1 MKKMSKKISIKLYL
15 DGAPQFNSDIRNI
28 NNNLKMLSSE
38 LKVSSEQFKS
48 NQNSMEA
55 LESKSEILNK
65 QYEEA
70 GKKVERYAERLQEI
84 AKAHEKAT
92 SDYEEHNAAL
102 QKEQEKLEVIEKTF
116 GKTSEEYKRQSEVVE
131 KLSQDVNQ
139 TSDVLERLDAEEV
152 KVQTSLNNATA
163 EQIKYGQELTRTN
176 AYLEE
181 AKNSTDGCAKSIDQY
196 GRDVSKADENTD
208 KLTENLDKLAQN
220 AALEKTGE
228 AAKKLLE
235 NLIECAE
242 TAETFEYSI
251 AKVQSIARASE
262 EDLKGMSDEIRRV
275 STEMGYSANE
285 VSEAVYQAIS
295 ASVDASE
302 AVGFVED
309 ATKLARAGF
318 TETTTAVD
326 VLTTAINAYG
336 KEANT
341 TKHIADDLITTQN
354 LGKTTVNE
362 LAQVMGTVI
371 PTASALGVSLDQLS
385 TMYVLLTKQGINTAN
400 ATTYIRAMMNELSDA
415 GSDLS
420 ETLGDISGHTFGELM
435 AQGKTVG
442 DVMQMLGDS
451 VNGDSEDFK
460 NLFSNVRAGL
470 GGLSLFNQG
479 ADAFNSTLEKMGDN
493 AGAADEA
500 FATMADTAVMTN
512 ERFRASVEN
521 LKIAVGESLSPT
533 IDDFKKKGIGV
544 LEWITRIVE
553 ENPKLVNALAGA
565 ATGMVATTAAVTG
578 LTVAIATLKLAFG
591 DIKGAAVAIG
601 AIVGGTA
608 LGAFGS
614 LALAAENSAKK
625 IEQSVDALK
634 KTHEATKETAQTSQI
649 SAEHAHALAARY
661 AELADCADLTDA
673 EFEELNNIIT
683 ELNNSVPGLSL
694 AYRENKN
701 VVEEGTVAIKDNIDA
716 MIAQMKY
723 QSDLEELTALYK
735 EQAEAEK
742 AVKEASDELTSAQE
756 ALAQKQY
763 DLDHGFETSGE
774 GIGDLE
780 RKVRKLTESQKE
792 AQDIYDE
799 NKTKI
804 EELSGSVEDY
814 TKKTLEMEKAEED
827 AAASK
832 LAEEQAQKDLEDA
845 ITASTEAIGKQI
857 GVLDEWKEKS
867 SVTFSEMQ
875 KRWEDQN
882 KGIKQYSDDLAYVKG
897 IIDSDADPAIKQLA
911 EDMVSMG
918 SNGAAELHE
927 FVEGLRGL
935 DDNTGAMAKLAETW
949 QEHIDNIKTAE
960 GIYASITLQEK
971 GYVDESNALFE
982 TYYSGSEEAQ
992 KTHNEAM
999 TKMASQGPKDQAKA
1013 IEKEMPKVETASQ
1026 TVAETAL
1033 KAAEETYAMEG
1044 GRSTVFYDMGESI
1057 SNSMAEGMTN
1067 GTNTVAGAMK
1077 DLCEAA
1083 INAVD
1088 LSKVTEKLSTKVSE
1102 VVKNAEAGLEKTI
1115 SNADRKARMQSGG

>member
-1 MKKMSKKISIKLYL
+1 M
-15 DGAPQFNSDIRNI
+15 
-28 NNNLKMLSSE
+28 
-38 LKVSSEQFKS
+38 SSEQFKN

-84 AKAHEKAT
+84 AKAHEKA
-92 SDYEEHNAAL
+92 SADYDEHDAKLKKEE
-102 QKEQEKLEVIEKTF
+102 EELERIERNC
-116 GKTSEEYKRQSEVVE
+116 GKTSGEYLKQAEIVKDLTQKV
-131 KLSQDVNQ
+131 DQ

-163 EQIKYGQELTRTN
+163 EQIKYGQELTQTN

-181 AKNSTDGCAKSIDQY
+181 AKNSTDGYAKSIDQY
-196 GRDVSKADENTD
+196 GRDVSKADENTS
-208 KLTENLDKLAQN
+208 KLSTSLDTLTKN
-220 AALEKTGE
+220 EALEKISEG
-228 AAKKLLE
+228 AKKLLE
-235 NLIECAE
+235 NFKECAE
-242 TAETFEYSI
+242 TAESFEYAI
-251 AKVQSIARASE
+251 AKVQSIARVSE

-512 ERFRASVEN
+512 ERFQASVEN
-521 LKIAVGESLSPT
+521 LKIAVGQSLTPT
-533 IDDFKKKGIGV
+533 IDKFKEVGIDI
-544 LEWITRIVE
+544 LEWFSKIAE
-553 ENPKLVNALAGA
+553 ENPELVKALAGA
-565 ATGMVATTAAVTG
+565 AAGVVALTAAVTTAAVAMAALRT
-578 LTVAIATLKLAFG
+578 AFG
-591 DIKGAAVAIG
+591 DTIGAAKTLAV
-601 AIVGGTA
+601 VGIAG
-608 LGAFGS
+608 LGSAFGT
-614 LALAAENSAKK
+614 LAITSEDTAKK
-625 IEQSVDALK
+625 IEKSVDALK

-661 AELADCADLTDA
+661 TELADCADLTDA

-683 ELNNSVPGLSL
+683 ELNSSVPGLSL

-792 AQDIYDE
+792 AQDIYDD

-814 TKKTLEMEKAEED
+814 TKKTLELAKAEEED
-827 AAASK
+827 TKKK
-832 LAEEQAQKDLEDA
+832 LAEKQAEEDFENATEEASGA
-845 ITASTEAIGKQI
+845 ISKQI
-857 GVLDEWKEKS
+857 GLFDEWKEKS

>member
-1 MKKMSKKISIKLYL
+1 MSKKISVKLYL
-15 DGAPQFNSDIRNI
+15 DGAPKFNSDIRNI

-38 LKVSSEQFKS
+38 LKVNSEQFK
-48 NQNSMEA
+48 NTQNSMAA

-70 GKKVERYAERLQEI
+70 GKKVERYAERLQEV
-84 AKAHEKAT
+84 AKAHEKAAN
-92 SDYEEHNAAL
+92 DYEEHNTAL

-116 GKTSEEYKRQSEVVE
+116 GKTSEEYKKQSEVVE
-131 KLSQDVNQ
+131 KLSQEVNQ

-152 KVQTSLNNATA
+152 KIQTSLNNATA
-163 EQIKYGQELTRTN
+163 EQVKYGRELTQTN

-181 AKNSTDGCAKSIDQY
+181 AKQSTDGCAKSIDQY
-196 GRDVSKADENTD
+196 GRDVSKADENTE
-208 KLTENLDKLAQN
+208 KLTMRLEKLAQN
-220 AALEKTGE
+220 EAMERLGE

-235 NLIECAE
+235 NLMECAE
-242 TAETFEYSI
+242 TAESFEYAI
-251 AKVQSIARASE
+251 AKVQSIARASND
-262 EDLKGMSDEIRRV
+262 DLGAMADEIRRV
-275 STEMGYSANE
+275 SVEMGYSANE

-385 TMYVLLTKQGINTAN
+385 AMYVLLTKQGINTAN
-400 ATTYIRAMMNELSDA
+400 ATTYIRAMMNELSDS

-420 ETLGDISGHTFGELM
+420 DTLGNISGHTFGELM

-470 GGLSLFNQG
+470 GGLALFNQG

-500 FATMADTAVMTN
+500 FAVMANTAVMTN

-521 LKIAVGESLSPT
+521 LKIEIGESLSPT
-533 IDDFKKKGIGV
+533 LDEFKKKGIGI
-544 LEWITRIVE
+544 LEWFTKIAE
-553 ENPKLVNALAGA
+553 ENPKLVQALAGA
-565 ATGMVATTAAVTG
+565 TTALAALSVGATTAAAA
-578 LTVAIATLKLAFG
+578 VALVRLAFG
-591 DIKGAAVAIG
+591 DVSSTAVIATAGFTAAAGGLIAIG
-601 AIVGGTA
+601 AASETA
-608 LGAFGS
+608 TS
-614 LALAAENSAKK
+614 K
-625 IEQSVDALK
+625 I
-634 KTHEATKETAQTSQI
+634 KETN
-649 SAEHAHALAARY
+649 EALEKNYETIQDNASTNKESIDRAYELAKRY
-661 AELADCADLTDA
+661 EELADCADLTDA
-673 EFEELNNIIT
+673 EFEELNRVIA
-683 ELNNSVPGLSL
+683 ELNTAVPGLNL
-694 AYRENKN
+694 AYREQKN
-701 VVEEGTVAIKDNIDA
+701 VVDKTTIAHEDLIKA
-716 MIAQMKY
+716 MIREMEH
-723 QSDLEELTALYK
+723 QSDLEEMKQLYDQRAKAAENLKTA
-735 EQAEAEK
+735 E
-742 AVKEASDELTSAQE
+742 E
-756 ALAQKQY
+756 ALA
-763 DLDHGFETSGE
+763 
-774 GIGDLE
+774 
-780 RKVRKLTESQKE
+780 E
-792 AQDIYDE
+792 AQEKVADGSDKSKRSVLGVGTAYSQATLETNVLNTELEKAQKNYDE
-799 NKTKI
+799 ADKALNDLADK
-804 EELSGSVEDY
+804 VADY
-814 TKKTLEMEKAEED
+814 EAQTRKATEAEEQ
-827 AAASK
+827 AATSK
-832 LAEEQAQKDLEDA
+832 LQEEQAQKDLEDA

-857 GVLDEWKEKS
+857 GLFDEWKEKS